1 MNLSIQDEFHLF
13 AEELQRYLSPHI
25 LQQLAQETGF
35 VKRKSKYGAQD
46 LAALC
51 IWISQQV
58 ASDSLTRL
66 CSQLYANTAT
76 LMSTEGLNQRFNR
89 YAVLFLQRVFS
100 LLIKSKLN
108 DSSRISNQYTSYF
121 QRIRILDATIFQVPN
136 HLAPIYPGSGGC
148 AQTAGIK
155 IQLEY
160 DLHSGKF
167 LNFQMEP
174 GKNNDKTFGTECLD
188 TLRPGDLCIRDLGY
202 FSLKDL
208 DQMDQRGV
216 FYVSRLKLNNRVY
229 VKNEF
234 PEFFRDGTVKK
245 QSLYVLLNLE
255 DIMHQIKPGD
265 TYEIRNAYIGQQ
277 KLPSRVVIYRL
288 TSTQIHKRRKQQS
301 YVEKKKGV
309 TYSEKSKRLTEINIY
324 ITNIPWEIVPME
336 QVHYIYSLRWQI

>member
-35 VKRKSKYGAQD
+35 VKRKSKYGARD

-51 IWISQQV
+51 IWISQHV

-76 LMSTEGLNQRFNR
+76 LMSPEGLNQRFNR
-89 YAVLFLQRVFS
+89 CAVLFLQRIFS
-100 LLIKSKLN
+100 LLVKSQLN
-108 DSSRISNQYTSYF
+108 DSSQIENQYTSYF

-167 LNFQMEP
+167 LNFQMAP

-188 TLRPGDLCIRDLGY
+188 TLRPGDLCI
-202 FSLKDL
+202 
-208 DQMDQRGV
+208 
-216 FYVSRLKLNNRVY
+216 
-229 VKNEF
+229 
-234 PEFFRDGTVKK
+234 
-245 QSLYVLLNLE
+245 
-255 DIMHQIKPGD
+255 
-265 TYEIRNAYIGQQ
+265 
-277 KLPSRVVIYRL
+277 
-288 TSTQIHKRRKQQS
+288 
-301 YVEKKKGV
+301 
-309 TYSEKSKRLTEINIY
+309 
-324 ITNIPWEIVPME
+324 
-336 QVHYIYSLRWQI
+336 